1 MMDGNFISRKRIGG
15 IVALSFLQ
23 FGNLSGQERPN
34 IVMILADDMGL
45 GKTLQ
50 TITLLVSDQGK
61 GSSIIVCPA
70 SLIYNWQHELELF
83 ASNLRIQVVAGNA
96 KERKELIEQ
105 YTSYDVLI
113 TSYDLLRRDLEIYE
127 GCKFFYQ
134 ILDEAQYIK
143 NHMTMNAKAVKQINA
158 AYRLALTGTPIENSL
173 SELWSIFDY
182 LMPGYL
188 YSYTR
193 FRKQFEMP
201 IMKNEDAAARNRL
214 RKMTAP
220 FLLRRSK
227 SQVLSDLPEKDEK
240 TIYSGME
247 DEQRKLYLAA
257 HKQLVDQLQGIDS
270 AYYEKN
276 KIFILSQLTKLRQ
289 ICCHPALCYD
299 DYQGSSAK
307 LEACMELV
315 QRAVKG
321 KHKGKLCSIP
331 HSIHRPGVRPN
342 RPGRYQVSLVRSK
355 IAGAL
360 LMRSRMTIHLYF

>member
-1 MMDGNFISRKRIGG
+1 MRSYENGDYEVPQSLEAVLREYQRDGFYWIKTLKENGFGG
-15 IVALSFLQ
+15 
-23 FGNLSGQERPN
+23 
-34 IVMILADDMGL
+34 ILADDMGL

-201 IMKNEDAAARNRL
+201 IMKMR
-214 RKMTAP
+214 MQ
-220 FLLRRSK
+220 RREIAC
-227 SQVLSDLPEKDEK
+227 EK
-240 TIYSGME
+240 
-247 DEQRKLYLAA
+247 
-257 HKQLVDQLQGIDS
+257 
-270 AYYEKN
+270 
-276 KIFILSQLTKLRQ
+276 
-289 ICCHPALCYD
+289 
-299 DYQGSSAK
+299 
-307 LEACMELV
+307 
-315 QRAVKG
+315 
-321 KHKGKLCSIP
+321 
-331 HSIHRPGVRPN
+331 
-342 RPGRYQVSLVRSK
+342 
-355 IAGAL
+355 
-360 LMRSRMTIHLYF
+360 

>member
-1 MMDGNFISRKRIGG
+1 M
-15 IVALSFLQ
+15 
-23 FGNLSGQERPN
+23 
-34 IVMILADDMGL
+34 
-45 GKTLQ
+45 
-50 TITLLVSDQGK
+50 
-61 GSSIIVCPA
+61 
-70 SLIYNWQHELELF
+70 
-83 ASNLRIQVVAGNA
+83 AGNA

-289 ICCHPALCYD
+289 ICCH
-299 DYQGSSAK
+299 
-307 LEACMELV
+307 
-315 QRAVKG
+315 QRFATMIIR
-321 KHKGKLCSIP
+321 KLC
-331 HSIHRPGVRPN
+331 
-342 RPGRYQVSLVRSK
+342 
-355 IAGAL
+355 
-360 LMRSRMTIHLYF
+360 

>member
-1 MMDGNFISRKRIGG
+1 
-15 IVALSFLQ
+15 
-23 FGNLSGQERPN
+23 
-34 IVMILADDMGL
+34 
-45 GKTLQ
+45 
-50 TITLLVSDQGK
+50 
-61 GSSIIVCPA
+61 
-70 SLIYNWQHELELF
+70 
-83 ASNLRIQVVAGNA
+83 
-96 KERKELIEQ
+96 
-105 YTSYDVLI
+105 
-113 TSYDLLRRDLEIYE
+113 
-127 GCKFFYQ
+127 
-134 ILDEAQYIK
+134 
-143 NHMTMNAKAVKQINA
+143 MTMNAKAVKQINA

-270 AYYEKN
+270 AYYEK
-276 KIFILSQLTKLRQ
+276 R
-289 ICCHPALCYD
+289 C
-299 DYQGSSAK
+299 
-307 LEACMELV
+307 V
-315 QRAVKG
+315 
-321 KHKGKLCSIP
+321 
-331 HSIHRPGVRPN
+331 
-342 RPGRYQVSLVRSK
+342 
-355 IAGAL
+355 
-360 LMRSRMTIHLYF
+360 